1 MTSEQLSDQIE
12 ELCSCHV
19 HAWVSS
25 YPRTEATTIQL
36 DGDFTPEDL
45 LGIVELLKKE
55 GLL

>member
-19 HAWVSS
+19 HAWVS
-25 YPRTEATTIQL
+25 RINWGDTNIQL

>member
-19 HAWVSS
+19 YAWVSS
-25 YPRTEATTIQL
+25 YPNKETTIQL